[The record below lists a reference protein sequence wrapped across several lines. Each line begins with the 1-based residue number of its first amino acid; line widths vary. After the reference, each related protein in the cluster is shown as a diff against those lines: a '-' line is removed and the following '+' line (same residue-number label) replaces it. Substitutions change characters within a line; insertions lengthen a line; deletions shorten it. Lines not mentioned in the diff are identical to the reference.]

1 VFPVFI
7 LKLKSY
13 TYNDENKDWQKYLNS
28 PIMHSSIPTI
38 RASKIANSVYTSLDE
53 SATLPRTLETNRET
67 NATGPTASW
76 REDPNMAYTNM
87 GTKPES
93 SLQREKH

>member
-1 VFPVFI
+1 V
-7 LKLKSY
+7 
-13 TYNDENKDWQKYLNS
+13 YN
-28 PIMHSSIPTI
+28 
-38 RASKIANSVYTSLDE
+38 SLDV
-53 SATLPRTLETNRET
+53 SATLPRTLDTNRET
-67 NATGPTASW
+67 KATGPTASW

>member
-1 VFPVFI
+1 M
-7 LKLKSY
+7 
-13 TYNDENKDWQKYLNS
+13 YNNENKERSHYLNS
-28 PIMHSSIPTI
+28 PIMHSSTPTI
-38 RASKIANSVYTSLDE
+38 RASKIANSVYNSLDV

-76 REDPNMAYTNM
+76 RDDPNMAYINM